1 MASFSEISR
10 ITDTLY
16 LSGASAITANRLRA
30 IGITHVIN
38 CTIDVPDVYI
48 DNIDVVRIPLDD
60 SPSSKLLPYFD
71 KAADR
76 IQQVAAVG
84 GKTLV
89 HCVAGVSRS
98 ASICIAYLM
107 KFHGMTLLDAYHFV
121 KKARPVIRPN
131 VGFFKQLIEYER
143 KLYNRNSVTMVNSPV
158 GMVPSVYKEEASQ
171 LIW

>member
-1 MASFSEISR
+1 MASFSEISQ
-10 ITDTLY
+10 ITESLY
-16 LSGASAITANRLRA
+16 LSGASAITANRLRSS
-30 IGITHVIN
+30 GITHVIN
-38 CTIDVPDVYI
+38 CTLEVPDVYL
-48 DNIDVVRIPLDD
+48 DDIDVVRVPMED
-60 SPSSKLLPYFD
+60 SPNSKLYTYFD

-98 ASICIAYLM
+98 TSICLAYLM
-107 KFHGMTLLDAYHFV
+107 KYRGMTLIDAYRFV

-131 VGFFKQLIEYER
+131 VGFFKQLIEYEK
-143 KLYNRNSVTMVNSPV
+143 KLYNQNTVTMVNSPV
-158 GMVPSVYKEEASQ
+158 GMVPSVYKEETSQ